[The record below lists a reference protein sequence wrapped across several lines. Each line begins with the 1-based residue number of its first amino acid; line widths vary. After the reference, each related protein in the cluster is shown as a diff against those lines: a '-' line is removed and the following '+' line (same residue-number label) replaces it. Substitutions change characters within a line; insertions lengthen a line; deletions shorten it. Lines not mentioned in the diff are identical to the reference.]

1 MPYTQNWGISRN
13 AFQSPLNTKKPT
25 ENEIKWGYMGPDG
38 WVDGTEYT
46 DPESE
51 YNTEGAGANKSE
63 TTDVFGLTKEDHEK
77 GAESYETNK
86 SLAMLEGGEE
96 WENSEYNTQP
106 KKGYDH
112 QGNVMKLHEGDKV
125 TLGGKDVTESHNR
138 KLSGEMSTEDQLDN
152 LQGALGVGGFTP
164 GYGLLADG
172 TNALISGGR
181 GIASMFGVGD
191 KSASDH
197 FNEGMKSAFYAVPI
211 LGDAA
216 AVGKANKYVKAI
228 NDFNRGTTQVRR
240 TYSKTGKYAQP
251 IVGNLKN
258 WESKATNLLR
268 GGTNWLMNKNKY
280 NKIGT
285 FANTMFG
292 KNFGGVVGAATSSKG
307 LVKGDKAMDT
317 ISSYA
322 NPIAEETKRQAEDF
336 GEAYA
341 NMVSPQKAQSNVDV
355 ASTEPKEAT
364 NIIEKNVSS
373 TTKA

>member
-13 AFQSPLNTKKPT
+13 ALQSPLNNKKPT
-25 ENEIKWGYMGPDG
+25 ESEIKWGYMGPDG

-51 YNTEGAGANKSE
+51 YNTEGAGTPSFTEEELNLASKISENK
-63 TTDVFGLTKEDHEK
+63 
-77 GAESYETNK
+77 K
-86 SLAMLEGGEE
+86 SQAMLKGGEE

-197 FNEGMKSAFYAVPI
+197 FNEGVKSAFYAVPI

-322 NPIAEETKRQAEDF
+322 NPIAEETKRQAGDF

-373 TTKA
+373 TTKT